1 MMKIITGVIYVS
13 FESLFHTS
21 YYRWTGDTG
30 SVAIP
35 TQFYSIVIR
44 CKNES
49 VDVNSCAVKDI
60 QALGIVMYHEES
72 NKVSIYVN
80 TL

>member
-1 MMKIITGVIYVS
+1 MMKIITGVALVT
-13 FESLFHTS
+13 FESLLHTG

-44 CKNES
+44 CTNKS
-49 VDVNSCAVKDI
+49 VDINSCPVEDI

-72 NKVSIYVN
+72 DKV
-80 TL
+80 TK